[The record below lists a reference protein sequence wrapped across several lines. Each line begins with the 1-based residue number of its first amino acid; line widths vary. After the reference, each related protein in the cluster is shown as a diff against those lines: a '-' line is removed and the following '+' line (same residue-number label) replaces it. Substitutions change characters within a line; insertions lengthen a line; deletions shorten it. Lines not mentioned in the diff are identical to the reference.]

1 MEPLLL
7 SKSRLNTYCLCPEKY
22 RLTYVEKIVPEKTAV
37 PLIEGSALH
46 HIVENCLVYGKTVP
60 NMAEEASREY
70 WTNIAVQETEYA
82 DEAGFRQAQE
92 KILNEAKA
100 FLEKIGPLNTWQ
112 MEAYFEHPLVDPLTG
127 EMDESILL
135 RGFADIIDQPEPEL
149 TRIID
154 IKTSAKSSSLEQGN
168 RTLELTVYAYLL
180 ACEFGFQIQIPVSL
194 LYLVRSKEPKVVW
207 LNSLRAESD
216 FVKLYGSIRH
226 IATAIRQGLFWKNQG
241 INCLWCQHQELCF
254 GKCLAA

>member
-1 MEPLLL
+1 MELLLL

-22 RLTYVEKIVPEKTAV
+22 RLTYVEKIVPDKTAI

-46 HIVENCLVYGKTVP
+46 HIVENCLVYGKVVP

-70 WTNIAVQETEYA
+70 WAKIAIQETEYPDA
-82 DEAGFRQAQE
+82 EDFAHAQE
-92 KILNEAKA
+92 KILDEARN

-127 EMDESILL
+127 DVDESILL

-154 IKTSAKSSSLEQGN
+154 IKTSARTPNPEQ
-168 RTLELTVYAYLL
+168 
-180 ACEFGFQIQIPVSL
+180 
-194 LYLVRSKEPKVVW
+194 
-207 LNSLRAESD
+207 
-216 FVKLYGSIRH
+216 
-226 IATAIRQGLFWKNQG
+226 
-241 INCLWCQHQELCF
+241 
-254 GKCLAA
+254 

>member
-22 RLTYVEKIVPEKTAV
+22 RLTYVENIVPEKTAI

-46 HIVENCLVYGKTVP
+46 HIVENCLVYGKAVP

-70 WTNIAVQETEYA
+70 WTNIALHETEYA
-82 DEAGFRQAQE
+82 DETALAQAQE
-92 KILNEAKA
+92 KILDEAKA
-100 FLEKIGPLNTWQ
+100 FLENIGPLNTWQ

-127 EMDESILL
+127 DVDESILL
-135 RGFADIIDQPEPEL
+135 RGFADIIDQPEPEV

-154 IKTSAKSSSLEQGN
+154 IKTSAKSPNQERGN
-168 RTLELTVYAYLL
+168 RALELTVYAYLM
-180 ACEFGFQIQIPVSL
+180 ACEFGFQIQVPVSL
-194 LYLVRSKEPKVVW
+194 LYLVRSKEPKVMW
-207 LNSLRAESD
+207 LDSLRAESD
-216 FVKLYGSIRH
+216 FVELYGTIRH

-241 INCLWCQHQELCF
+241 ISCSWCQHQEICF
-254 GKCLAA
+254 GKSLAA